1 MAGHTIHL
9 VCRNQRDLPREELYK
24 GIRIHRIAS
33 LPKSFGLANSA
44 FTFPSFFSP
53 VSLWRLQQVTHQER
67 CDLVIVRDL
76 PMSPAA
82 LWDG

>member
-1 MAGHTIHL
+1 L
-9 VCRNQRDLPREELYK
+9 
-24 GIRIHRIAS
+24 AS
-33 LPKSFGLANSA
+33 SA
-44 FTFPSFFSP
+44 FTFPAFFST
-53 VSLWRLQQVTHQER
+53 VWLWRLQQVAHQER